1 MNVRCNYCG
10 NSFNLGK
17 DYIVQAIAD
26 AKEKK
31 QKYNAV
37 ECIKCRKTIK
47 VPIKQMQRF
56 APKSVDNDNAEAAA
70 G

>member
-17 DYIVQAIAD
+17 DYISQALIE

-31 QKYNAV
+31 QTYHSV
-37 ECIKCRKTIK
+37 ECIKCRKIIK
-47 VPIKQMQRF
+47 VPIKQMRRF
-56 APKSVDNDNAEAAA
+56 APKPVEDKSENDS
-70 G
+70 